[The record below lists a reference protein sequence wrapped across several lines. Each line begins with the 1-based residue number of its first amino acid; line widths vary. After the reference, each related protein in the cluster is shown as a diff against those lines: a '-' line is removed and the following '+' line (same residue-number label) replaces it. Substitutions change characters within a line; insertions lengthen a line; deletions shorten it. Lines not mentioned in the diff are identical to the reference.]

1 MKKKV
6 DQIDIN
12 NMNDKLAYKIFD
24 LYLKDNEKFYIDK
37 KMGWIWDKDKDVVG
51 VIDKMNK
58 TYFFDEIKI
67 EELKLEDLIIS

>member
-67 EELKLEDLIIS
+67 EEIKLEDLIIS

>member
-67 EELKLEDLIIS
+67 EDLIIEDLIIS

>member
-37 KMGWIWDKDKDVVG
+37 KMGWIWDKNKDVVG

-67 EELKLEDLIIS
+67 EDLIIS

>member
-24 LYLKDNEKFYIDK
+24 LYIKENEKFYIDK

>member
-37 KMGWIWDKDKDVVG
+37 KMGWIWDKNKDVVG

>member
-12 NMNDKLAYKIFD
+12 NMNSKLAYKIFD
-24 LYLKDNEKFYIDK
+24 LYVKENEKFYIDK
-37 KMGWIWDKDKDVVG
+37 KMGWIWDKDKNVVGG
-51 VIDKMNK
+51 VIDKLNK

-67 EELKLEDLIIS
+67 EDLII

>member
-12 NMNDKLAYKIFD
+12 NMNSKLAYKIFD
-24 LYLKDNEKFYIDK
+24 LYIKENEKFYIDK

-67 EELKLEDLIIS
+67 EEIKLEDLIIS

>member
-1 MKKKV
+1 MKQKV

-67 EELKLEDLIIS
+67 EELKIEDLIIS

>member
-24 LYLKDNEKFYIDK
+24 LYIKENEKFYIDK
-37 KMGWIWDKDKDVVG
+37 KLGWIWDKNKDVVG
-51 VIDKMNK
+51 VVDKINK

-67 EELKLEDLIIS
+67 DEIKLEDLIIS

>member
-37 KMGWIWDKDKDVVG
+37 KMGWIWDKNKDVVG

-67 EELKLEDLIIS
+67 EELKIEDLIIS

>member
-24 LYLKDNEKFYIDK
+24 LYIKENEKFYIDK
-37 KMGWIWDKDKDVVG
+37 KLGWIWDKDKDVVG
-51 VIDKMNK
+51 VVDKMNK

-67 EELKLEDLIIS
+67 DEIKLEDLIIF

>member
-24 LYLKDNEKFYIDK
+24 LYIKENEKFYIDK
-37 KMGWIWDKDKDVVG
+37 KLGWIWDKDKDVVG
-51 VIDKMNK
+51 VVDKMNK
-58 TYFFDEIKI
+58 TYFFDEII
-67 EELKLEDLIIS
+67 IDEIKLEDLIIS

>member
-24 LYLKDNEKFYIDK
+24 LYIKENEKFYIDK
-37 KMGWIWDKDKDVVG
+37 KMGWIWDKDKNVVG
-51 VIDKMNK
+51 VVDKMNK

-67 EELKLEDLIIS
+67 DEIKIEDLIIS

>member
-24 LYLKDNEKFYIDK
+24 LYIKENEKFYIDK
-37 KMGWIWDKDKDVVG
+37 KMGWIWDKDKNVVG
-51 VIDKMNK
+51 VVDKINK
-58 TYFFDEIKI
+58 LYFFDEIKLDDI
-67 EELKLEDLIIS
+67 ILEDLIFV